1 MTPSRRPRRSAC
13 AGGCNFPAHPGLSAI
28 EEPVHWTAEA
38 DLGKV
43 LLIASPPFG
52 SAGAPLPALDPSAT
66 RSSSHELH
74 TIHGNGPDAV
84 HVVLLGGVGPDQP
97 LAAVIPLN
105 SDTPDRIEA
114 ISRFWGGLRALP
126 PPADLRVTPQRRQR
140 LRHMLR
146 AFDGRACRA
155 TYREIAEVMFG
166 VSRVASDSW
175 KTSALR
181 DSTIRLVRD
190 GLAMVDGGYRDLL
203 RWRRRR

>member
-1 MTPSRRPRRSAC
+1 MTPSRRTRRSAC
-13 AGGCNFPAHPGLSAI
+13 AGGCNFPAHPSLSAI
-28 EEPVHWTAEA
+28 EEPVHWTTEA
-38 DLGKV
+38 DLGKI
-43 LLIASPPFG
+43 LLIASPPLG
-52 SAGAPLPALDPSAT
+52 SAGAPLPALDASAT
-66 RSSSHELH
+66 RSSKHELH
-74 TIHGNGPDAV
+74 AIHGNGPDAV

-97 LAAVIPLN
+97 LAAVVPLN

-114 ISRFWGGLRALP
+114 ISRLWGGLRAPP

-146 AFDGRACRA
+146 AFDGRTCRA